1 MSFSVATTV
10 LQFVFVEVQPSGDVG
25 VSLVVAGARFGDV
38 VLFFVVAGATC
49 RVSFS
54 VGAVFV

>member
-1 MSFSVATTV
+1 MSFSVARAV
-10 LQFVFVEVQPSGDVG
+10 LQFVFVEVQHSGDVG

-38 VLFFVVAGATC
+38 VLLFLVAGATC

-54 VGAVFV
+54 AGAIFV